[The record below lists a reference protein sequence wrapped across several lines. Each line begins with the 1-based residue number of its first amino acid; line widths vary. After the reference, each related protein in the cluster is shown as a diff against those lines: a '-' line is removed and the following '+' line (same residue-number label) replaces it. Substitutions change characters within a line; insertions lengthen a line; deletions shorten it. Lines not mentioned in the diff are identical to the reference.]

1 METNAKKINFQQLKR
16 EDFDLDNVISIDE
29 IEKGLFL
36 GSCHLLINNSSYF
49 IDSLV
54 FFVEHSHFMTLFS
67 TGNVTA
73 ARDVSETLKTRDITY
88 ILTVDS
94 VPLPQFVTNNSFLTN
109 MYVQGRYH
117 VKRIKILNILL
128 N

>member
-117 VKRIKILNILL
+117 V
-128 N
+128 